1 VSSYDRTREYL
12 NRQIADAQRKLEQLA
27 RIPAEDDFPHL
38 AMVRVVVTPQGAG
51 AGRAEELSY
60 LLHKVI
66 VEALPREARSS
77 WSDAKDQ
84 HRWYFTGNL
93 FQRGGSQ
100 RDVNTKGWMTWDQ
113 LCYWATNDVVVES
126 WEEFVPM
133 KAEQVV
139 KLHLDDD
146 TPAGTYVARYD
157 AVMKDWRISS

>member
-27 RIPAEDDFPHL
+27 RIPAEDDFPDL

-51 AGRAEELSY
+51 ADLTGELSY

-66 VEALPREARSS
+66 VPNQRQSYT
-77 WSDAKDQ
+77 DTHKDQ
-84 HRWYFTGNL
+84 HRWYFTGHL
-93 FQRGGSQ
+93 YQRGGSQ
-100 RDVNTKGWMTWDQ
+100 RDANTKGWMTWDQ

-126 WEEFVPM
+126 WEELVPM
-133 KAEQVV
+133 KVEQLVQ
-139 KLHLDDD
+139 LHLDDD

-157 AVMKDWRISS
+157 TVMKDWRISS